1 MKKHITKG
9 FAIFTCVVAIIAC
22 KDTYLDTPP
31 QAALSGSTL
40 SSSKPGVDA
49 TVISA
54 YKSLIGWTQNWNE
67 QAWGTAPSNWTFNSA
82 TDEVHKGSEAGDL
95 DEGLQLEL
103 FQWNPGNPILRSKWI
118 ATYEGVVRS
127 NSAIKTATEYLK
139 LNPEQTNYANGRIGE
154 AIFLRSYY
162 NFEAYKVWKNVPYYS
177 ENDVDFK
184 KANDKPILPLII
196 EDLKKAITL
205 LPAKR
210 DQVGRTDKMV
220 ATAYLGKALLYN
232 QDFAGAKVQFDLV
245 VASGRFKLVD
255 CFYDNFSVA
264 GDNNDESIFAA
275 QTSVNDGAGDGD
287 NSNFAERLALPHG
300 SSPFGCC
307 GFKTPS
313 YEQAYAYRVDA
324 NGLPI
329 SVEGQTLKRLSSGAS
344 DVLDPRIDFTMGRTD
359 VPYLDWGVQKDDWV
373 RGQGYAGW
381 YSPKKNAHASKD
393 PSLSGSW
400 AGNQLSPLNIELM
413 RYSDLLLMLAE
424 CEVEVGSLSKA
435 QELVNMI
442 RVRAGKCAQG
452 KSAITVPMNAAEITW
467 AKYNVKP
474 YVAVWT
480 DKAVARDA
488 VRLER
493 RLELALE
500 GHRIFDLQRWGIYQ
514 TTMPKYHAREK
525 MLINV
530 FSGVG
535 VVEAKHNMFPLP
547 NTEIQRSEG
556 ALKQNQGF

>member
-1 MKKHITKG
+1 MGMRWAWYIWPMIVKRAMAVSQNRDKPAQSSIDASIDNYAALHAGFRWAVPERFNIAEACCGRWSVQRDAIKKIAVYAYNSRPDGPKTLSFSYKALQQQANRLSNVLRARG
-9 FAIFTCVVAIIAC
+9 VQRGDRVAIVMPQRFETAVAYIAVLQMGAVAMPLSMLFGPEALE
-22 KDTYLDTPP
+22 YRLLDAGAV
-31 QAALSGSTL
+31 AAIC
-40 SSSKPGVDA
+40 DA
-49 TVISA
+49 
-54 YKSLIGWTQNWNE
+54 E
-67 QAWGTAPSNWTFNSA
+67 AWP
-82 TDEVHKGSEAGDL
+82 
-95 DEGLQLEL
+95 GLQ
-103 FQWNPGNPILRSKWI
+103 
-118 ATYEGVVRS
+118 AVRGS
-127 NSAIKTATEYLK
+127 C
-139 LNPEQTNYANGRIGE
+139 
-154 AIFLRSYY
+154 
-162 NFEAYKVWKNVPYYS
+162 
-177 ENDVDFK
+177 
-184 KANDKPILPLII
+184 PLLH
-196 EDLKKAITL
+196 DC
-205 LPAKR
+205 
-210 DQVGRTDKMV
+210 
-220 ATAYLGKALLYN
+220 
-232 QDFAGAKVQFDLV
+232 LV
-245 VASGRFKLVD
+245 VG
-255 CFYDNFSVA
+255 
-264 GDNNDESIFAA
+264 AA
-275 QTSVNDGAGDGD
+275 TPGAVNPAVNDGAGDGD

-313 YEQAYAYRVDA
+313 YEQAYAYKVDA

-424 CEVEVGSLSKA
+424 CEVEAGSLMKA
-435 QELVNMI
+435 QELVNMV

-452 KSAITVPMNAAEITW
+452 KSAIAVPMNAAEITW

-474 YVAVWT
+474 YTAVWT
-480 DKAVARDA
+480 DKVAARDA

-514 TTMPKYHAREK
+514 TIMPKYHAREK

-535 VVEAKHNMFPLP
+535 AVEAKHNMFPLP

>member
-220 ATAYLGKALLYN
+220 ATAYL
-232 QDFAGAKVQFDLV
+232 
-245 VASGRFKLVD
+245 
-255 CFYDNFSVA
+255 
-264 GDNNDESIFAA
+264 
-275 QTSVNDGAGDGD
+275 
-287 NSNFAERLALPHG
+287 
-300 SSPFGCC
+300 
-307 GFKTPS
+307 
-313 YEQAYAYRVDA
+313 
-324 NGLPI
+324 
-329 SVEGQTLKRLSSGAS
+329 
-344 DVLDPRIDFTMGRTD
+344 
-359 VPYLDWGVQKDDWV
+359 
-373 RGQGYAGW
+373 
-381 YSPKKNAHASKD
+381 
-393 PSLSGSW
+393 
-400 AGNQLSPLNIELM
+400 
-413 RYSDLLLMLAE
+413 
-424 CEVEVGSLSKA
+424 
-435 QELVNMI
+435 
-442 RVRAGKCAQG
+442 
-452 KSAITVPMNAAEITW
+452 
-467 AKYNVKP
+467 
-474 YVAVWT
+474 
-480 DKAVARDA
+480 
-488 VRLER
+488 
-493 RLELALE
+493 
-500 GHRIFDLQRWGIYQ
+500 
-514 TTMPKYHAREK
+514 
-525 MLINV
+525 
-530 FSGVG
+530 
-535 VVEAKHNMFPLP
+535 
-547 NTEIQRSEG
+547 
-556 ALKQNQGF
+556 